1 MSSGCSK
8 ADNNNT
14 NYCKY
19 SWPVQSVLTVVRR
32 AFQHPLEIRCH
43 IFWLLTHSDNEEE
56 EDALLCHTSA
66 VISRVTLP

>member
-66 VISRVTLP
+66 VISHVTLP